1 MGGTIA
7 PPDKCLS
14 PPPGSGTLTVSR
26 PIGGGVNRDRL
37 LMALAAV
44 FAGLSVFVAMV
55 AIVFQPVLL
64 VVAVPFG
71 VVTYFM
77 WYQASGRLGRRIYRG
92 VENRARTDD
101 RRQER
106 GGFGAGPREAY
117 EPRGE
122 WFREPGDPRG
132 ARGGRRTRQRTAP
145 RTTDGPT
152 AREAREILEVGADAD
167 EEAVRRAYREKV
179 KQVHPD
185 TPDGDEERFKRVTA
199 AYERLAED

>member
-1 MGGTIA
+1 VSFA
-7 PPDKCLS
+7 A
-14 PPPGSGTLTVSR
+14 PGSGTLTVSQR
-26 PIGGGVNRDRL
+26 VGSGVNRDRL

-64 VVAVPFG
+64 IVAVPFG

-92 VENRARTDD
+92 VENRARTDE
-101 RRQER
+101 RRRER
-106 GGFGAGPREAY
+106 GGFGAGPRGDY
-117 EPRGE
+117 EPRSE
-122 WFREPGDPRG
+122 RFRETSG
-132 ARGGRRTRQRTAP
+132 ARARAGGRRARQRTAP
-145 RTTDGPT
+145 RSTDGPT
-152 AREAREILEVGADAD
+152 PREAREILDVEAGAD

-179 KQVHPD
+179 KDVHPD
-185 TPDGDEERFKRVTA
+185 TPDGDEERFKKVTA

>member
-1 MGGTIA
+1 VA
-7 PPDKCLS
+7 
-14 PPPGSGTLTVSR
+14 SGTLTVSR

-92 VENRARTDD
+92 VENQARTDD
-101 RRQER
+101 RRRER
-106 GGFGAGPREAY
+106 GGFGAGPREDY
-117 EPRGE
+117 EPRSE
-122 WFREPGDPRG
+122 WFRETGDPRG
-132 ARGGRRTRQRTAP
+132 ARVGGRRARQRTAP
-145 RTTDGPT
+145 RATDGPT
-152 AREAREILEVGADAD
+152 ASEAREILDVGADAD
-167 EEAVRRAYREKV
+167 EEAVRQAYREKV
-179 KQVHPD
+179 KQAHPD
-185 TPDGDEERFKRVTA
+185 TPDGNEERFKRVTA